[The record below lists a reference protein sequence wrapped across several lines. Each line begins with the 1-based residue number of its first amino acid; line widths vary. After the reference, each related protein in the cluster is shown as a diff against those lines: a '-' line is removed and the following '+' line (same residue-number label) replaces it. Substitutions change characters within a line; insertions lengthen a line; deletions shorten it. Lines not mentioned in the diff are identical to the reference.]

1 MNRWQKSIPLLSK
14 IHFVRS
20 LMIDDE
26 MMVGRVFFV
35 SKENSIR
42 GMDGALR
49 YCRCGFCKRI
59 ARNRSLALCVFPS
72 RFPLL
77 FLSLPLPLSVTWF
90 HLVLSSPLVLSSLLF
105 LLFLVGTTRE
115 RPRAKSSE
123 WNRRNLKNIL
133 NLITPAS
140 LGLSKSSGLPMA
152 GWKIADRRTV
162 RRTSSGVAFGF
173 GVEKKGGR
181 REKRVCASLSGP
193 RSRL

>member
-1 MNRWQKSIPLLSK
+1 MEERIGIKFIGMTRFMNRWQKSIPLLSK

-77 FLSLPLPLSVTWF
+77 SPSPSPCPSLGFTWF
-90 HLVLSSPLVLSSLLF
+90 FPLLLF
-105 LLFLVGTTRE
+105 S
-115 RPRAKSSE
+115 RPSCSYCS
-123 WNRRNLKNIL
+123 W
-133 NLITPAS
+133 
-140 LGLSKSSGLPMA
+140 
-152 GWKIADRRTV
+152 W
-162 RRTSSGVAFGF
+162 
-173 GVEKKGGR
+173 
-181 REKRVCASLSGP
+181 GP
-193 RSRL
+193 RENDHVPNHPSGIGEI